1 MEVQVENNIGGN
13 SNETAS
19 TNSSN
24 NGLTCN
30 NAGSIQI
37 VDLVSDSHSGS
48 NEDEEYSLPGL
59 DSENEDNKLISK
71 SKLLKSLSDIDNI
84 VINDHCSIT
93 PDGGI
98 FMHHTNDPSEVPEN
112 ATNCPLGEN
121 IVITNGSAQSTDSNN
136 GETENER

>member
-1 MEVQVENNIGGN
+1 MEVQVENNIKGN
-13 SNETAS
+13 ANETTS
-19 TNSSN
+19 INSSN

-84 VINDHCSIT
+84 VINDHCSLT
-93 PDGGI
+93 SDGGI

-121 IVITNGSAQSTDSNN
+121 VVISNGSAQPIDSNN
-136 GETENER
+136 EETENER